1 MPGVRV
7 SLSDQASAVARE
19 VTTDM
24 DGVYNLPDLPPAVYE
39 ITLSAPGFVTQMW
52 TGIVVGVGTDRVLN
66 IVMRPGDPKT
76 VVRTAAPP
84 ASISQAS
91 ACCGGNVNSSTG
103 RETPLN
109 RSGLAELGT
118 LQGGGP
124 RRPKG
129 RAPRRG

>member
-1 MPGVRV
+1 
-7 SLSDQASAVARE
+7 
-19 VTTDM
+19 
-24 DGVYNLPDLPPAVYE
+24 
-39 ITLSAPGFVTQMW
+39 MW

-91 ACCGGNVNSSTG
+91 ACCGGNVNSSTE

-109 RSGLAELGT
+109 GLDWAQLATQQAGVTGVQTGT
-118 LQGGGP
+118 HPGP
-124 RRPKG
+124 RNVDQPIVLLVIHS
-129 RAPRRG
+129 PERRVIY